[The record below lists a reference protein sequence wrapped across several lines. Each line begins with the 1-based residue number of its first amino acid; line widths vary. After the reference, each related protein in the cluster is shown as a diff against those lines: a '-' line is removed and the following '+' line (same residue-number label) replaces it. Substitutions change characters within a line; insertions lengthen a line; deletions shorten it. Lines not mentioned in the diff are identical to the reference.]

1 MKTFSAKK
9 KLTASMFT
17 LGLVAAGLSV
27 AAPAQAAQLPM
38 TPATCNVLHREVKQ
52 GKTSFSNMD
61 RILYGSKQTVYNTME
76 LYSQSAYNDAIK
88 KGAQMWE
95 QATGGKLKFKMVSAP
110 TPRSVTIVDEHW
122 REGSALGYGGRDS
135 KRIRLM
141 IDRTPAASQP
151 MVVAHEIGHV
161 IGLEHTCRGDLMG
174 AGSVMGTKITDT
186 DVALAYAAIKA
197 QGGDK

>member
-1 MKTFSAKK
+1 
-9 KLTASMFT
+9 MFT

-61 RILYGSKQTVYNTME
+61 RILYGSKQTVYNNTME

-122 REGSALGYGGRDS
+122 REGSALGYGGAGQQADPPD
-135 KRIRLM
+135 
-141 IDRTPAASQP
+141 DRPYSCCKPAD
-151 MVVAHEIGHV
+151 G
-161 IGLEHTCRGDLMG
+161 RGPRNW
-174 AGSVMGTKITDT
+174 ACHRP
-186 DVALAYAAIKA
+186 
-197 QGGDK
+197 